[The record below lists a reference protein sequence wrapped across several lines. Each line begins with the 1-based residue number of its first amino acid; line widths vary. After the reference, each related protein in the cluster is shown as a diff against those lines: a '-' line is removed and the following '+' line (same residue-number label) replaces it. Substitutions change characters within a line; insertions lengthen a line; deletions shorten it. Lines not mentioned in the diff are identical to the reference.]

1 MAAVL
6 DSQIKGVTGGKALR
20 RLAGADRYTT
30 AAEIARYCVGYE
42 GFGTDEVYI
51 ATGVVYPDALAGG
64 TLAGTL
70 RKPLLLTQTDYCK
83 PGTAA
88 FLNQYQGAI
97 KNIWLF
103 GSSGAVSEKGLKSI
117 DDVMMR

>member
-6 DSQIKGVTGGKALR
+6 DSQIKSATGGRALT

-30 AAEIARYCVGYE
+30 AAQIARYCVSKE
-42 GFGTDEVYI
+42 GFGTDVVYI

-64 TLAGTL
+64 TLAGSL
-70 RKPLLLTQTDYCK
+70 HKPLLLTQTDFCK

-88 FLNQYQGAI
+88 FLEQYKPSI
-97 KNIWLF
+97 MSIWLF
-103 GSSGAVSEKGLKSI
+103 GSTGAISEKGLKSI